1 MLGASV
7 GAQGLTACVRRASE
21 RVKRAGSGCDGTSH
35 RCQGFLPPF
44 SSFACSFHPP
54 EALCRQTIHVLMHTL
69 AHIDFLLQRATENAH
84 HQATDGSMG
93 VRRSMLCSEILKRMS
108 SMVIFLESLSSSL
121 CIYVS
126 VCTRVISGYL
136 RRQLD

>member
-1 MLGASV
+1 M

-84 HQATDGSMG
+84 HQDGSMG
-93 VRRSMLCSEILKRMS
+93 VRRSMLCSEILKGMS